1 MSHKGGMFSTKSKSP
16 VRTSAATYTHV
27 SRGSGQMTRSQ
38 QPEAA
43 CPACCLSPS
52 KFFRIS
58 AHVMKLTEVGLG
70 GVCWY
75 LLWVFGKEYSER
87 LGLGYD
93 LFQLVN
99 SGASFTAA
107 ILFLCYSV
115 SCIRGRTFHAVR
127 PSLFEV
133 LFTLI
138 CSGLYFAASTML
150 MQSVYRELHFIY
162 NDQPEFVA
170 YPALTAV
177 YVLGFVAGVTN
188 LVDCGLVISFMNCK
202 TNTSNGVREP

>member
-1 MSHKGGMFSTKSKSP
+1 MFSTKSNRKQSASL
-16 VRTSAATYTHV
+16 TSTTYV
-27 SRGSGQMTRSQ
+27 PRGSGLMTRSGEGGAEHS
-38 QPEAA
+38 EAS
-43 CPACCLSPS
+43 CPACCLSPT
-52 KFFRIS
+52 KFFRVSTHLI
-58 AHVMKLTEVGLG
+58 KLIEIGLG

-75 LLWVFGKEYSER
+75 LLWFFGKEYSER

-99 SGASFTAA
+99 SGASFTAT

-115 SCIRGRTFHAVR
+115 SCIRGRTFNTVR

-133 LFTLI
+133 LFTLT
-138 CSGLYFAASTML
+138 CCGLYFASSTLL

-162 NDQPEFVA
+162 NDQPEFIV

-177 YVLGFVAGVTN
+177 YVLGFVAGVVN
-188 LVDCGLVISFMNCK
+188 FVDCGLVISFINCK
-202 TNTSNGVREP
+202 PKVDQNNSRV